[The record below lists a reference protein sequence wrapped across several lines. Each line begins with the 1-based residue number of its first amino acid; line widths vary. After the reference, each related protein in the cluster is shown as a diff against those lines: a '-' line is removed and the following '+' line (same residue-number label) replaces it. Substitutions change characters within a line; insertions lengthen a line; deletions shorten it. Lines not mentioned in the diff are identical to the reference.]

1 MQVQYSSARRSSS
14 EEKVT
19 LEGSGHDVGRS
30 GVTLDPVRS
39 PALVGV
45 QGSSE
50 DGTGELTCCARFV
63 LKNKVISGHETKR
76 EEVALHWSPEK
87 KKEEGN

>member
-19 LEGSGHDVGRS
+19 LEGSGHDVCIS

-50 DGTGELTCCARFV
+50 DGRGELTCCARFV
-63 LKNKVISGHETKR
+63 LKNKKSFLVIKQKAINQG
-76 EEVALHWSPEK
+76 EEVMLY
-87 KKEEGN
+87 